1 MKTFNITEEQINE
14 IVRTGK
20 KVTLKV
26 LPMVAQLKTKFQIT
40 NKN

>member
-20 KVTLKV
+20 KVTFCRYPKEGI
-26 LPMVAQLKTKFQIT
+26 TK
-40 NKN
+40 NKI

>member
-20 KVTLKV
+20 KVTDV
-26 LPMVAQLKTKFQIT
+26 RRFRAWRSG
-40 NKN
+40 

>member
-20 KVTLKV
+20 KVTDV
-26 LPMVAQLKTKFQIT
+26 RFRAWRSG
-40 NKN
+40 